1 MLSFKPVLVTGFF
14 VRNYLD
20 LLFQCA
26 KNYEHLLNFKYH
38 FVIARKGVMHEFFL
52 TFQKSDFHHLA
63 GLHKLTDKMSLQH
76 GSREK
81 LFDKIL
87 NEEFSIQFLKSS
99 FHYMEMQ
106 ERLESLVNLELLLD
120 SENLIF
126 KYNENV
132 RLSSKIKSEY
142 LLESCIDS
150 KTLFLF
156 LGARDSKKENEQSCR
171 SFFPKS
177 KIDYS
182 IGQPK
187 YTLLKKEKI
196 NVLDDTIVTSY
207 IRNA

>member
-1 MLSFKPVLVTGFF
+1 
-14 VRNYLD
+14 
-20 LLFQCA
+20 
-26 KNYEHLLNFKYH
+26 
-38 FVIARKGVMHEFFL
+38 MHEFFL
-52 TFQKSDFHHLA
+52 TFQKSDFHHIA

-87 NEEFSIQFLKSS
+87 NEEFSIQFLESS
-99 FHYMEMQ
+99 FHYKEMQ
-106 ERLESLVNLELLLD
+106 ERLEALINLERLLD

-132 RLSSKIKSEY
+132 RLSSQIKSDY
-142 LLESCIDS
+142 LLEGCIDS

-156 LGARDSKKENEQSCR
+156 LGSRNSKKEDEQSCH

-182 IGQPK
+182 IGQPR

-196 NVLDDTIVTSY
+196 NITDNAIVNSY
-207 IRNA
+207 QRK